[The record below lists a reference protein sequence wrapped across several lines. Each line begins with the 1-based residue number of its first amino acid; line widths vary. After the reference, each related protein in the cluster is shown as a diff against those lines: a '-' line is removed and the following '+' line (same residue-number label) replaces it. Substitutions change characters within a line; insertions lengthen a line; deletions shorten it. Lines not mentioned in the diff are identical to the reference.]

1 MTYNRNNINKN
12 KNKNER
18 VKALNK
24 QNKNAIKYTP
34 RNILFK
40 RAYYNF

>member
-1 MTYNRNNINKN
+1 MTYNKNNINKN
-12 KNKNER
+12 KNER
-18 VKALNK
+18 IKTLNK

>member
-1 MTYNRNNINKN
+1 MTYNKNNINKN
-12 KNKNER
+12 KNER
-18 VKALNK
+18 IKALNK

>member
-1 MTYNRNNINKN
+1 MTYNKININKN
-12 KNKNER
+12 KNER
-18 VKALNK
+18 IKQLNK

>member
-1 MTYNRNNINKN
+1 MTYNKNNIDKN
-12 KNKNER
+12 KKKER
-18 VKALNK
+18 IKALNK